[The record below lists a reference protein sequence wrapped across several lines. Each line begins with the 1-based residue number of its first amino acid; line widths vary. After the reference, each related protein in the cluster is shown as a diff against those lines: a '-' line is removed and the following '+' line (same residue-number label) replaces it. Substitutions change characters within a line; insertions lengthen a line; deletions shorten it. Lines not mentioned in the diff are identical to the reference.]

1 MSKSENSDTQVLL
14 VQSFWSKCSFGF
26 PKGKIN
32 ENEDPVKCAIREVY
46 EETGYDI
53 TKLIDPNEYIELYI
67 NLQYTRLYLV
77 PNVPNDPETV
87 FEPKTRNEIKCCKW

>member
-1 MSKSENSDTQVLL
+1 LISETENSEYQVLL
-14 VQSFWSKCSFGF
+14 VQSYWSKCSWGF

-32 ENEDPVKCAIREVY
+32 ENEDPAHCAIREVY

-53 TKLIDPNEYIELYI
+53 TKLINPNEYIELVI

-77 PNVPNDPETV
+77 PDVPQKTV